1 MRTKWTQEPP
11 NDLMGC
17 GRDEEEIE
25 DDEYNQDEDVAVSVR
40 KQDAARLGE
49 FIGRAGMVVSAI
61 LEENLSLYSFTKVCK
76 HAQRERARARERQS
90 ENLEGRMEET
100 KRTSCSRRRLTRFD
114 LVTGLPQ
121 YLFF

>member
-76 HAQRERARARERQS
+76 HAQRERARARERD
-90 ENLEGRMEET
+90 RA
-100 KRTSCSRRRLTRFD
+100 RTSREGWKKQKEHHVLD
-114 LVTGLPQ
+114 VV
-121 YLFF
+121 